1 MELLHTIHYTM
12 SRGQNPSC
20 IIADQYKRNVGQ
32 KDVFP
37 LSVASDRDDY
47 HSSWWAC
54 FFGVVFRGEGLQC
67 GWLALGWV
75 GWVGKGVSVSCMGV
89 QLLCKGVQLCNPS

>member
-47 HSSWWAC
+47 HSSLWAC
-54 FFGVVFRGEGLQC
+54 FFGAVFRGEGFQC
-67 GWLALGWV
+67 GWLGGLG
-75 GWVGKGVSVSCMGV
+75 G
-89 QLLCKGVQLCNPS
+89 